1 MMILVYQ
8 SRKGII
14 EAQAMAYWVWSL
26 WSGQFILIKFLYH
39 PLEEKKTN
47 ATSLRHISHK
57 HHSFKC
63 GRLFWT
69 LDIEPSQF
77 SLVED
82 DTRRASW
89 EQEVLRDY
97 EDAISNVLK
106 KQPKLN
112 WVIGR
117 A

>member
-39 PLEEKKTN
+39 PLEEKKQMPLRCDISLTN
-47 ATSLRHISHK
+47 TI
-57 HHSFKC
+57 HSNAAACF
-63 GRLFWT
+63 
-69 LDIEPSQF
+69 EPSILNQASF
-77 SLVED
+77 RWSKT
-82 DTRRASW
+82 TRRASW